1 MPWKESG
8 GMLPSRLPAT
18 VQSDFFAAGK
28 TAATSPKNDG
38 QAYFAGNQR

>member
-1 MPWKESG
+1 LAIWRYLEEAYPT
-8 GMLPSRLPAT
+8 P
-18 VQSDFFAAGK
+18 DFFAAGK

>member
-1 MPWKESG
+1 
-8 GMLPSRLPAT
+8 MLTSRLP
-18 VQSDFFAAGK
+18 VLSDFFGAGK